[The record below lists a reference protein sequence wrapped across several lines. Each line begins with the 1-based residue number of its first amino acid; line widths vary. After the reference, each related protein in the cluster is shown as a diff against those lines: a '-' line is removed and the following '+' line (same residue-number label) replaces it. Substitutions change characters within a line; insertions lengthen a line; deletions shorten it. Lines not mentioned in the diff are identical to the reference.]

1 MTRSSFVAGVGFRDP
16 EHAAARTKTRTAS
29 RDMTPYLN
37 TDNWQL
43 TTDLPKAIMA
53 AMTRPEAE
61 EGSVG
66 VVPTEYVDLPVPL
79 ALDCGRELHPVRIAY
94 ETYGTLTPEKDNVI
108 LVCHALSGDAHAA
121 GWSAVPTEESALD
134 GFRADERDIGKKSGL
149 GWWDGMIG
157 PGKAFD
163 TNRYFVVATNLIG
176 GCRGATGP
184 SSLNPGTG
192 KPYGLHFSPVAVA
205 GMVGGEPALPR
216 GPRSGEP

>member
-16 EHAAARTKTRTAS
+16 EHAAARTRTRNAS

-43 TTDLPKAIMA
+43 TTDLSKAIMA

-66 VVPTEYVDLPVPL
+66 VVAPEYVDLPVPL

-121 GWSAVPTEESALD
+121 GLSPVPSAESTRD
-134 GFRADERDIGKKSGL
+134 GFAPEDRD
-149 GWWDGMIG
+149 
-157 PGKAFD
+157 
-163 TNRYFVVATNLIG
+163 
-176 GCRGATGP
+176 
-184 SSLNPGTG
+184 GT
-192 KPYGLHFSPVAVA
+192 
-205 GMVGGEPALPR
+205 
-216 GPRSGEP
+216 

>member
-16 EHAAARTKTRTAS
+16 EHAAARTRTRNAS

-43 TTDLPKAIMA
+43 TTDLSKAIMA

-66 VVPTEYVDLPVPL
+66 GGATEYVDLPLPL
-79 ALDCGRELHPVRIAY
+79 ALNCGRELHPVRIAY

-149 GWWDGMIG
+149 GGGEGMIG
-157 PGKAFD
+157 PAKACD

-176 GCRGATGP
+176 GCRGAAGASP
-184 SSLNPGTG
+184 LHPADGGAPGVG
-192 KPYGLHFSPVAVA
+192 FS
-205 GMVGGEPALPR
+205 
-216 GPRSGEP
+216 